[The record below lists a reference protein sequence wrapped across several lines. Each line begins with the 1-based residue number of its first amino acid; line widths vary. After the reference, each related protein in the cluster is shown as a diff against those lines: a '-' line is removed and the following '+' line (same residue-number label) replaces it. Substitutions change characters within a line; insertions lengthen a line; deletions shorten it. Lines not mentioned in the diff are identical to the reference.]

1 MKTPGYNIVIKAFVP
16 SSKTDFKKQAEA
28 ATLMATLT
36 GDKSLPE
43 DFNDIAI
50 ITDISA
56 KFGAG
61 DDGTPEPA

>member
-1 MKTPGYNIVIKAFVP
+1 MKTPGYNITIKAFVP

-36 GDKSLPE
+36 GDKSLPD

-56 KFGAG
+56 KYGSGEIPDA
-61 DDGTPEPA
+61 EA